1 MKKALLIFA
10 LSACAWG
17 HDFWLKPTPNRVVL
31 EYGHEGGDEKYSP
44 GVLKK
49 AAGLNAGGAPVNVTV
64 TEERGRCVLQGGPET
79 VQIGAEVD
87 TGFWTKSVRG
97 WSNKSKREVS
107 SYLLSEWSV
116 YYCKVVLQP
125 SASVGQ
131 AFGHRLEFVP
141 AAVEEKT
148 VRVRLLLN
156 GQPLPNKPVYSQHDK
171 VGETDSQ
178 GELSVQRGAQTQTV
192 LSASHKEPL
201 LNHPDADRLQLHAVL
216 TL

>member
-49 AAGLNAGGAPVNVTV
+49 ATGLNATGAPVNVTV
-64 TEERGRCVLQGGPET
+64 TEENGRCVLQGGADAA
-79 VQIGAEVD
+79 QLGAEVD
-87 TGFWTKSVRG
+87 TGFWTKTIRG
-97 WSNKSKREVS
+97 WTNKSRREFS

-131 AFGHRLEFVP
+131 KIGHRLEFVP
-141 AAVEEKT
+141 TAVDEKT
-148 VRVRLLLN
+148 ARVRLLFD
-156 GQPLPNKPVYSQHDK
+156 GQPLANKPVYSQHDK
-171 VGETDSQ
+171 LGETDQQ
-178 GELSVQRGAQTQTV
+178 GELSVERSTQTV

-201 LNHPDADRLQLHAVL
+201 LNHSDADRLQLHAVL